1 MDLLYKYTMEN
12 DAVETDI
19 LNDWSNTSMPADYE
33 AESRYTLLKEYI
45 AKLQFASFKFVY
57 QITSLDS
64 DGMPNENDSF
74 HIAGAI
80 SKLNIIRKNA
90 NLIDVRKRTEL
101 LNEAK
106 NHLVKNS
113 LGGINDEQRLI
124 LLIYILHQ
132 ENWFNIFALPDEAF
146 VFAEHDNRMD
156 MIGEVYGKYFLYYD
170 YLQNKLK
177 LASPQLSI
185 PVKKALSEK
194 KQKEIDTFK
203 DLFFE
208 TYKSKGVYDK
218 VIDALSN
225 PLPYHITSACE
236 LPDDT
241 QFIDTSSGKMTWNEG
256 IRGTH
261 MYLAGLYE
269 LCKEDKKWIRKVPKL
284 YLPSAKVSFNIGMSR
299 NAFSRM
305 NAGSLDAKY
314 IKPFQLLFRHI

>member
-57 QITSLDS
+57 QITSLNS
-64 DGMPNENDSF
+64 DGIPNEDDSF

-80 SKLNIIRKNA
+80 AKLNIIRKNA

-101 LNEAK
+101 LKEAK
-106 NHLVKNS
+106 NHLVKNT

-132 ENWFNIFALPDEAF
+132 ENWFNIFPLPDEAF

-156 MIGEVYGKYFLYYD
+156 MIGEVYGRYFLFYN
-170 YLQNKLK
+170 YLQDKLK
-177 LASPQLSI
+177 AVSTQPSI
-185 PVKKALSEK
+185 PVRKAMSEK
-194 KQKEIDTFK
+194 KQKEIDTFR
-203 DLFFE
+203 DLFIGLNK
-208 TYKSKGVYDK
+208 TNGVYDK
-218 VIDALSN
+218 VIKALSA

-241 QFIDTSSGKMTWNEG
+241 QFVDFSNGKMTWNEG
-256 IRGTH
+256 IRGSY

-269 LCKEDKKWIRKVPKL
+269 VCKESKKWIRKAPKL
-284 YLPSAKVSFNIGMSR
+284 YLPSAKISFNIGMSR